1 MWFFPQ
7 CIGVVSTVQLSV
19 KKILISQ
26 AAEGV
31 NQFSFTGFTFPAKW
45 RYFSFSRFD
54 SCLLLLITVGRT
66 KTVVQ
71 QNRVSNFK
79 RLIKQS
85 CMMQNIKVI
94 MSIPSA
100 LLLVVAVVEG
110 YSRGAPKSRCDS
122 MHPDHGHGLMAQ
134 PNSTNTFIISAGKLV
149 NSTMDIV
156 VSHSH
161 TYVKCG

>member
-1 MWFFPQ
+1 
-7 CIGVVSTVQLSV
+7 
-19 KKILISQ
+19 
-26 AAEGV
+26 
-31 NQFSFTGFTFPAKW
+31 
-45 RYFSFSRFD
+45 
-54 SCLLLLITVGRT
+54 
-66 KTVVQ
+66 
-71 QNRVSNFK
+71 
-79 RLIKQS
+79 
-85 CMMQNIKVI
+85 MMQNIKVI

-156 VSHSH
+156 LNSKTGDTFKGFIIRGFKKSASDPEEEIPAGRFLD
-161 TYVKCG
+161 TNPEA